1 MGLAEG
7 FEVGIVEGQ
16 LFHIVVE
23 FDGFADIGLGGRKV
37 APLCGIASQV
47 ELDEWIFRVEAGR
60 IGKDF
65 RSRFDGVAPTFCKSP
80 GDKPASFVWMAGGE
94 TSGQSCSVL
103 PTVSP
108 LEEAELEFQ
117 HARVAQH
124 SGGEGFQFGQ
134 SISEHAQIGVSDS
147 RFGSMK
153 VFADFWNQAHAF
165 IISQNSNKLK
175 DGLFIGV

>member
-7 FEVGIVEGQ
+7 FEVGIVEGE
-16 LFHIVVE
+16 LFHIMIE

-47 ELDEWIFRVEAGR
+47 ELDEWIFGVEAGR

-65 RSRFDGVAPTFCKSP
+65 GSRFDGVAPAFCKSP
-80 GDKPASFVWMAGGE
+80 SDKPAGFVRMAGGE
-94 TSGQSCSVL
+94 TSCQSCSVL
-103 PTVSP
+103 PTVGP
-108 LEEAELEFQ
+108 FEEVKLEFQ
-117 HARVAQH
+117 NARVAQH
-124 SGGEGFQFGQ
+124 SGGEGFQFRQ

-147 RFGSMK
+147 RFGPMK

-165 IISQNSNKLK
+165 ILSQNSNKLK
-175 DGLFIGV
+175 GRLFMPV

>member
-1 MGLAEG
+1 VGLAEG
-7 FEVGIVEGQ
+7 FEVGIVEGE

-23 FDGFADIGLGGRKV
+23 FNGFPDIGLGGGKI

-47 ELDEWIFRVEAGR
+47 ELDERIFGVEAGR
-60 IGKDF
+60 IDKDF
-65 RSRFDGVAPTFCKSP
+65 GSCFDRVAPAFCKSP
-80 GDKPASFVWMAGGE
+80 SDKPAGFVRMAGGE
-94 TSGQSCSVL
+94 TSCESCCVL
-103 PTVSP
+103 PTVGP
-108 LEEAELEFQ
+108 FEQAEFEFQ

-124 SGGEGFQFGQ
+124 ARGEGFQFGQ

-147 RFGSMK
+147 RFRSMK

-165 IISQNSNKLK
+165 ILSQNSNKLK